1 MGRMLVVISCVAALA
16 VPSLAAA
23 HRDAGVPTSTKCS
36 GSITSSLA
44 GKLVRAGSIRVTKV
58 SCTAGKDVLR
68 AFMKRAA
75 SSASCRGAANK
86 PAPATGCI
94 VSGYHCFRK
103 RDPDYCTTLSGK
115 LVQWHETHGVAGKPP
130 R

>member
-1 MGRMLVVISCVAALA
+1 MLVVISCAAALA
-16 VPSLAAA
+16 VPSLAVA

-36 GSITSSLA
+36 GSITRSLA
-44 GKLVRAGSIRVTKV
+44 GKLVRASSIRVTKV

-68 AFMKRAA
+68 AFMKRAS

-86 PAPATGCI
+86 PAPATGCV

-115 LVQWHETHGVAGKPP
+115 LVQWHESHGLSGKPP

>member
-1 MGRMLVVISCVAALA
+1 MLVVISCVAALA
-16 VPSLAAA
+16 LLPSLAVA
-23 HRDAGVPTSTKCS
+23 HRDAGVPTSTKCT
-36 GSITSSLA
+36 GSITRSLA
-44 GKLVRAGSIRVTKV
+44 GRLVRASSIRVTKV
-58 SCTAGKDVLR
+58 SCTAGKDLLR
-68 AFMKRAA
+68 AFYKRAS

-86 PAPATGCI
+86 PAPATGCV

-115 LVQWHETHGVAGKPP
+115 LVQWRETHGVAGKPP